1 MASKYAEMEQLDEYK
16 KNKERKYKKGENSK
30 IQKILD
36 KLDHLETLMLKL
48 LKAFHIPEYKPAL
61 TREEI
66 SFLGES
72 SEEENS
78 PPLQHSCI
86 NL

>member
-36 KLDHLETLMLKL
+36 KLDQLETLMLRL
-48 LKAFHIPEYKPAL
+48 IKAFHLPPAL
-61 TREEI
+61 DRSEI
-66 SFLGES
+66 SFIGDS
-72 SEEENS
+72 SDEENS
-78 PPLQHSCI
+78 HPFLSR
-86 NL
+86 NYNK